1 VSRREVIRYPDPRL
15 RERCARVE
23 DFGPELSAFVDDLL
37 DTLRPTGGIG
47 LSAPQLGDLRAVFVM
62 DLSEDHSEPQVF
74 VNPEIL
80 SRERDAW
87 VEESCLSIPGVE
99 GKVIRAT
106 RLRVRAQNE
115 DGEWFEEDLEDMYAV
130 CVQHEVDH
138 LEGRLFIDRL
148 PVVKRVFAR
157 RRALKAARR
166 ASPGTQAPG
175 PGQDVD
181 AVGSS
186 TDSSSS

>member
-1 VSRREVIRYPDPRL
+1 MTRLSVIRYPDPRL
-15 RERCARVE
+15 QEASERVE
-23 DFGPELSAFVDDLL
+23 EFGPELAAFVDDLL

-47 LSAPQLGDLRAVFVM
+47 LSAPQVGDRRAVFVM

-74 VNPEIL
+74 INPEIL

-87 VEESCLSIPGVE
+87 VTESCLSIPGVE

-106 RLRVRAQNE
+106 RLRVRAQDE
-115 DGEWFEEDLEDMYAV
+115 DGEVFEEDLEDMYAV

-148 PVVKRVFAR
+148 RFFKRLLAR
-157 RRALKAARR
+157 RQALRSARR
-166 ASPGTQAPG
+166 VAA
-175 PGQDVD
+175 D
-181 AVGSS
+181 AVQVAGAVDSP
-186 TDSSSS
+186 TDSSRS

>member
-1 VSRREVIRYPDPRL
+1 MTRRTVVRYPDPRL
-15 RERCARVE
+15 REESERVE
-23 DFGPELSAFVDDLL
+23 EFGPELAAFVDDLL

-47 LSAPQLGDLRAVFVM
+47 LSAPQVGDRRAVFVM

-74 VNPEIL
+74 INPKIL

-106 RLRVRAQNE
+106 RLRVRAQDE
-115 DGEWFEEDLEDMYAV
+115 DGEFFEEDLEDMYAV

-148 PVVKRVFAR
+148 PFVKRLRAR
-157 RRALKAARR
+157 RQALRSSR
-166 ASPGTQAPG
+166 E
-175 PGQDVD
+175 V
-181 AVGSS
+181 AVGSIQEGDAIDS
-186 TDSSSS
+186 PTDSSRS